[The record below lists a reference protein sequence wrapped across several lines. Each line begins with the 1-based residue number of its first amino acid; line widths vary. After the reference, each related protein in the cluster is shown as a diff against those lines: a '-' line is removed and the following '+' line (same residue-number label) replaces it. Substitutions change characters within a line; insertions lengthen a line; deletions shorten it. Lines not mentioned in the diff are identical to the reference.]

1 MNYSVFKFY
10 SPEDCDFYYNGEY
23 QGHIIG
29 NSDKAYR
36 FTVARKGTY
45 RVRFVN
51 SKYRSE
57 LTMILSIDIN
67 EEIDIE
73 LDFSKVNAPIIQE
86 RQRREVQTCIRRLG
100 REEHEAVQLVDLPFL
115 QCGRY

>member
-51 SKYRSE
+51 SKYKSE

-86 RQRREVQTCIRRLG
+86 RQRREEANRQKALEEAERKRVIEERKKERGRRG
-100 REEHEAVQLVDLPFL
+100 
-115 QCGRY
+115 